1 MLRFFIL
8 FSASW
13 AFAFATSAAAQRYES
28 QTLFSRGDWIVE
40 ITHDS
45 SDGSLWCS
53 AQSNNS
59 AGQTFSLTAYQPNSL
74 TLFVFDRSW
83 NIAERPLRFL
93 VDVDYSRWTMDGNGS
108 GIGISLTMSEAEAAG
123 RFLTELM
130 EGRAVAVMNSDER
143 RLAVFSLRGSSAAIT
158 SLFDCWDSISETDPF
173 RTSSDPFN

>member
-1 MLRFFIL
+1 M
-8 FSASW
+8 
-13 AFAFATSAAAQRYES
+13 
-28 QTLFSRGDWIVE
+28 
-40 ITHDS
+40 
-45 SDGSLWCS
+45 
-53 AQSNNS
+53 
-59 AGQTFSLTAYQPNSL
+59 TAYQPNSL